1 MTTRRFLPHY
11 LPFLLVRADTLL
23 SEPLMAEL
31 ERTGHSVPE
40 WRILATLADS
50 GELSIGEIAELTILP
65 QPTVSRW
72 VDRLE
77 RRGHVVRRMSPTD
90 GRRTTVHITDVGHRA
105 ATQLVEIAKHRFDD
119 VTAAMPRRELRQ
131 LETLLLT
138 MIDRLAPSSATKE
151 AS

>member
-1 MTTRRFLPHY
+1 MTTRPFLAHY

-50 GELSIGEIAELTILP
+50 GELSIGEIAELTILT

-72 VDRLE
+72 IDRLE
-77 RRGHVVRRMSPTD
+77 GRGHVVRRVSPTD
-90 GRRTTVHITDVGHRA
+90 GRRTTVHITGAGQRA
-105 ATQLVEIAKHRFDD
+105 AAQLVEIAKRRFDD
-119 VTAAMPRRELRQ
+119 VTAGIPQRELRQ
-131 LETLLLT
+131 IESLLLGI
-138 MIDRLAPSSATKE
+138 IDRLAGTSVTKE